1 MDLISKVKELAVKIN
16 KLEELTDDL
25 NENLESKIKRIE
37 YLKSQIDY
45 NIKKIFGI
53 RLISSFFAQLL
64 KINNNKNENSITFF
78 ILKNNLF
85 ISY

>member
-1 MDLISKVKELAVKIN
+1 DMDLISKVKELAVKIN

-45 NIKKIFGI
+45 NIKKIDKF
-53 RLISSFFAQLL
+53 LE
-64 KINNNKNENSITFF
+64 NNNA
-78 ILKNNLF
+78 NN
-85 ISY
+85 

>member
-45 NIKKIFGI
+45 NIKKIDKF
-53 RLISSFFAQLL
+53 LE
-64 KINNNKNENSITFF
+64 NNNA
-78 ILKNNLF
+78 NN
-85 ISY
+85 

>member
-45 NIKKIFGI
+45 NIKKIDKF
-53 RLISSFFAQLL
+53 LE
-64 KINNNKNENSITFF
+64 NNNA
-78 ILKNNLF
+78 NNWNRIIGF
-85 ISY
+85 

>member
-37 YLKSQIDY
+37 YLKSQIGH
-45 NIKKIFGI
+45 NIKKIDKF
-53 RLISSFFAQLL
+53 LE
-64 KINNNKNENSITFF
+64 NNNA
-78 ILKNNLF
+78 NN
-85 ISY
+85 

>member
-25 NENLESKIKRIE
+25 NENLESKIKKIE

-45 NIKKIFGI
+45 NIKKIDKF
-53 RLISSFFAQLL
+53 LE
-64 KINNNKNENSITFF
+64 NNNA
-78 ILKNNLF
+78 NN
-85 ISY
+85 